1 LNNGDKVLNFDDP
14 VLLSVLQAACDATG
28 AAKALLLANND
39 VELEVVA
46 GLGDGSSAAEGVTV
60 PLGVGVAGFVAAS
73 GQPVALA
80 PHSAD
85 ARIAEDVAAQL
96 GWEPKAIL
104 TVPCAGN
111 DTIAGVLEL
120 IDPVGGNGFNFDD
133 VEITTLLAGVAGV
146 ALEHRLASNAVPS
159 PEALGRDIVS
169 LSQLN
174 PSRYN
179 QLAPMIEILLN
190 SV

>member
-1 LNNGDKVLNFDDP
+1 MPNFDDP
-14 VLLSVLQAACDATG
+14 VLVSVLQAACDATG
-28 AAKALLLANND
+28 AAKALLLESND
-39 VELEVVA
+39 VELTVVA
-46 GLGDGSSAAEGVTV
+46 AWGDGSSQAKGVGV

-85 ARIAEDVAAQL
+85 ARIAEDVTAQL
-96 GWEPKAIL
+96 GWQPKAIL

-120 IDPVGGNGFNFDD
+120 VDPVGGQGFNFDD

-146 ALEHRLASNAVPS
+146 ALENRVAANEIAS
-159 PEALGRDIVS
+159 PEALSRDIVN

-174 PSRYN
+174 PSRYS
-179 QLAPMIEILLN
+179 QLAPMIETLLN